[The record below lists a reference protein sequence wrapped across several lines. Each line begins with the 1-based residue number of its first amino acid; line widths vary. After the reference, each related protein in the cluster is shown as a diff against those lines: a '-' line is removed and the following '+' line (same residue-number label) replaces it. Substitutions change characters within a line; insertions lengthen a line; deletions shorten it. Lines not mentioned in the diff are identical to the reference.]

1 MALSIEIKPAKEFAA
16 SLEYAADALDR
27 VADRE
32 SKVNAI
38 TKQVGN
44 AAKFAA
50 NEYKKL
56 VSYGERANKAN
67 VKNTD
72 AVEKQNKVEK
82 KNREEK
88 GKGLSSL
95 VKYAAAFSA
104 ATFAAGALAY
114 KIASIGKEAYDSERS
129 SSALV
134 KAFTMGRDG
143 TKVLNMLDI
152 AAGQL
157 GQTIDETRRKFVD
170 YRAAGFTTKDSG
182 ALIKTRADLIAVGL
196 TAKEADAELS
206 RVVGAADRMG
216 NVVSHRL
223 LKEIQKAYGGIG
235 SGAIAA
241 ERALWSVESAQNKVS
256 DAFTRV
262 KSDFWASIEKDVGRA
277 VHRLADF
284 TTELFKSEQGKAF
297 INDLSGAF
305 RDFASL
311 VTAENLTTGL
321 NAIRATL
328 EAIATTAKM
337 VKMAFGGGFGE
348 AAAQLDN
355 AVNSFDR
362 NDTALAARAKE
373 LGIDISK
380 GLAAGIASKKQE
392 LQKSGQFMG
401 DWVTKATASD
411 LEIQSPSKVF
421 ARMGR
426 DTVRGFVQGEERELS
441 ATTMPLEARP
451 VEMPQLNV
459 NPLQET
465 TNNNRG
471 TTAITINVSGGGGNA
486 QDIAMAIRREFQT
499 LMENG
504 QLSWGSV

>member
-1 MALSIEIKPAKEFAA
+1 MALSIDIKPAKEFAN
-16 SLEYAADALDR
+16 SLEYAADAMDR
-27 VADRE
+27 VASIE
-32 SKVNAI
+32 SKVNGI
-38 TKQVGN
+38 TKQLGSSARL
-44 AAKFAA
+44 AAG
-50 NEYKKL
+50 EYKKL
-56 VSYGERANKAN
+56 ASYGTIVNKTA
-67 VKNTD
+67 KRTTD
-72 AVEKQNKVEK
+72 ETEKQNKIEK

-88 GKGLSSL
+88 GKSL
-95 VKYAAAFSA
+95 TAVVKYSAAFAAAGVA
-104 ATFAAGALAY
+104 AAALAY
-114 KIASIGKEAYDSERS
+114 KIADIGKEAYDSERS

-143 TKVLNMLDI
+143 TKVLGMLDV

-170 YRAAGFTTKDSG
+170 YRSAGFTTKDSG
-182 ALIKTRADLIAVGL
+182 ALIKTRADLMAVGL

-223 LKEIQKAYGGIG
+223 LKEIQRAYGGIG
-235 SGAIAA
+235 SGAVAA

-256 DAFTRV
+256 DAFTKV
-262 KSDFWASIEKDVGRA
+262 KADFWAA
-277 VHRLADF
+277 VAPDIGKAAHRLADF
-284 TTELFKSEQGKAF
+284 ATELFKSEQGKAF
-297 INDLSGAF
+297 INDLTSAF

-311 VTAENLTTGL
+311 VTAENLMTAL

-337 VKMAFGGGFGE
+337 VKMAFKGGFGE
-348 AAAQLDN
+348 AAAQLDE
-355 AVNSFDR
+355 AVNAFDR
-362 NDTALAARAKE
+362 NETALAARAKE

-380 GLAAGIASKKQE
+380 GLSAGIASKKQE
-392 LQKSGQFMG
+392 LEKSGQFMG
-401 DWVTKATASD
+401 EWVTKATATD

-441 ATTMPLEARP
+441 GTAMPLEARA
-451 VEMPQLNV
+451 VEMPQMNV

-471 TTAITINVSGGGGNA
+471 TTAITINVSGGGNA

-499 LMENG
+499 MMENG